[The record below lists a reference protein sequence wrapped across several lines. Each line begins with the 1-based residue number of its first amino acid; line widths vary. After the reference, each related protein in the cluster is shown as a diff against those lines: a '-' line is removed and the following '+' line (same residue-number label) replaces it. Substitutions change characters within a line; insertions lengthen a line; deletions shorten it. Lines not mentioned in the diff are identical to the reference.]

1 MRKTTP
7 HAIDLYKC
15 NAAYEGGINQKF
27 SFDPATGQL
36 SSELYSSMT
45 SCVAVCEKGASNGTE

>member
-27 SFDPATGQL
+27 SFDPATYAKTVGR
-36 SSELYSSMT
+36 ET
-45 SCVAVCEKGASNGTE
+45 